1 MNTLKTQH
9 SIDSYLLRQVNL
21 DDVANLANTV
31 SSNLTHL
38 RQWLP
43 WVGDSYDSIDAES
56 FIIQSCEKFSNDAG
70 ADYAVIYNETIIGM
84 VGIHSIDWENGC
96 ASIGYWMGSSHCG
109 MGITTLVVRQLLTYL
124 SDDLLLQKI
133 VLTAA
138 EHNIASNKVA
148 IKLGMEQDGLSIG
161 HECLHGEHVNH
172 ILYQIETTHQ
182 LDLQRYRK

>member
-9 SIDSYLLRQVNL
+9 SIDSYLLRQVNI

-43 WVGDSYDSIDAES
+43 WVGGSYDSSDAEQ
-56 FIIQSCEKFSNDAG
+56 FIIQSCEKFNNDAG

-96 ASIGYWMGSSHCG
+96 ASIGYWMGSPHCG
-109 MGITTLVVRQLLTYL
+109 MGITTLVVRQLLAYIY
-124 SDDLLLQKI
+124 DDLLLKKI
-133 VLTAA
+133 ELTAA

-148 IKLGMEQDGLSIG
+148 IKLGMEQGGLSIG
-161 HECLHGEHVNH
+161 HECLHGKHVDH
-172 ILYQIETTHQ
+172 IRYQIETTQQ
-182 LDLQRYRK
+182 LDLTRCHK